1 MCVCVLVPAR
11 RRGRKNTCGKKRHV
25 GEKKRLEYRAL
36 DIHLTAILSSDANL
50 APADHAALDHE
61 LALLCA
67 YCWCQAVSGKDETW
81 CKDIHTRD
89 ADTH

>member
-50 APADHAALDHE
+50 APANAAVLDHE

-67 YCWCQAVSGKDETW
+67 YCWCQAVFSKDETW
-81 CKDIHTRD
+81 CKDIDVTKNH
-89 ADTH
+89 